1 MWLNLL
7 GMGVKTAAK
16 LYQDKQKTKEAL
28 SGAKLLHAEKMRRG
42 EIEFSGKVF
51 EHQKGDWK
59 DEFVLIVLSTPIF
72 MLAYSVFTDDPEI
85 ERKMDLFFEKLQSMP
100 WWVVGLWVSVGA
112 AIYGI
117 KDSEIKN
124 LSKGPARNRLH
135 NSTRVNAI
143 YYHNK
148 HDSRAR
154 VQFDLK
160 KPKHLRIPKKTSIG
174 RRPKMSS
181 MNKHKKRTLKKKN
194 RGCN

>member
-28 SGAKLLHAEKMRRG
+28 SGAKLLHAGKMRAG

-59 DEFVLIVLSTPIF
+59 DDFVLIVLSTPIF

-100 WWVVGLWVSVGA
+100 WWLVGLWVSVVA

-117 KDSEIKN
+117 KASEIKN
-124 LSKGPARNRLH
+124 FSGKWQLKMFSH
-135 NSTRVNAI
+135 NSTV
-143 YYHNK
+143 
-148 HDSRAR
+148 
-154 VQFDLK
+154 
-160 KPKHLRIPKKTSIG
+160 
-174 RRPKMSS
+174 
-181 MNKHKKRTLKKKN
+181 KR
-194 RGCN
+194 

>member
-1 MWLNLL
+1 
-7 GMGVKTAAK
+7 MGVKTAAK

-100 WWVVGLWVSVGA
+100 WWLVGLWVSVVA

-117 KDSEIKN
+117 KASEIKN
-124 LSKGPARNRLH
+124 LSGK
-135 NSTRVNAI
+135 
-143 YYHNK
+143 
-148 HDSRAR
+148 
-154 VQFDLK
+154 
-160 KPKHLRIPKKTSIG
+160 
-174 RRPKMSS
+174 
-181 MNKHKKRTLKKKN
+181 
-194 RGCN
+194 